1 MPKTKEQT
9 METAARLEAFPHYIM
24 ESLNGTK
31 NRQRVPKSRY
41 LPMKHLLEVTG
52 KILFIFE
59 PNYQPLSPKVSL
71 CRALDVHIK

>member
-24 ESLNGTK
+24 VSLNVTK

-52 KILFIFE
+52 NRMI
-59 PNYQPLSPKVSL
+59 
-71 CRALDVHIK
+71 DTDIKEFSEN